1 VNIGDMM
8 QRWTDDR
15 WLSNV
20 HRVVNADGGTER
32 RQSIGYFLH
41 PNYDARIECLPSCRG
56 SDGSSKY
63 APVMAGELMARKLR
77 ARAG

>member
-1 VNIGDMM
+1 MM

-20 HRVVNADGGTER
+20 HRVVNPDGGTAR

-41 PNYDARIECLPSCRG
+41 PNYDTEIACLESCRAA
-56 SDGSSKY
+56 DGSTRY
-63 APVMAGELMARKLR
+63 PPVMAGELMRRKMQ